1 MDEGRFKD
9 ITRPLFH
16 SIPQLHLIYNIGVS
30 PVSAIL
36 SPRHTI
42 AENRLLQA
50 VFAFVAGTDS
60 DEYRTK
66 FWKLSHHPLQ
76 KKFKQW
82 IKKIRF
88 YRKGGTPA

>member
-1 MDEGRFKD
+1 MDEGRFQD
-9 ITRPLFH
+9 TTRHYFH
-16 SIPQLHLIYNIGVS
+16 HNLHLYLIYNIGVS

-50 VFAFVAGTDS
+50 VLAFVAGTDS
-60 DEYRTK
+60 DENRTK
-66 FWKLSHHPLQ
+66 FWKLSYHPLQ
-76 KKFKQW
+76 KKLKQW
-82 IKKIRF
+82 IKKNWF

>member
-1 MDEGRFKD
+1 MPR
-9 ITRPLFH
+9 LC
-16 SIPQLHLIYNIGVS
+16 Y
-30 PVSAIL
+30 PVTSTYY
-36 SPRHTI
+36 SREPPF
-42 AENRLLQA
+42 QA

-76 KKFKQW
+76 KKLKQW

-88 YRKGGTPA
+88 YRKSGTPA